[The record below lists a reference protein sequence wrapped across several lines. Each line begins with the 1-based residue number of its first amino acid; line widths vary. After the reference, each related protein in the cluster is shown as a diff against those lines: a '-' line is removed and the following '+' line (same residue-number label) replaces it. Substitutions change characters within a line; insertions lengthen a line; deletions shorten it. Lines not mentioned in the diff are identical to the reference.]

1 MKKSELYARYYHFNK
16 EIIEVTPEE
25 FYAHFIPENK
35 DKVSHFEDGSTS
47 CYTIR
52 LDGVD
57 YMQFSSHWNVGWQGD
72 VDCDQ
77 FFCKKVTVTAAE
89 MEELSKIFSS

>member
-1 MKKSELYARYYHFNK
+1 MRKSELYANYYHFNQK
-16 EIIEVTPEE
+16 ITEVTPEE
-25 FYAHFIPENK
+25 FHAHFPDNK
-35 DKVSHFEDGSTS
+35 DKVSYFEDGSTC

-57 YMQFSSHWNVGWQGD
+57 YMQFSSYWNVGWQGD

-77 FFCKKVTVTAAE
+77 FFCKKETITAAE
-89 MEELSKIFSS
+89 MEELSKIFS

>member
-1 MKKSELYARYYHFNK
+1 MRKSELYAKYYHFNQDL
-16 EIIEVTPEE
+16 IEVSSEE
-25 FYAHFIPENK
+25 FYTHLVESNR
-35 DKVSHFEDGSTS
+35 DKISHQEHGSTD
-47 CYTIR
+47 CITIC

-77 FFCKKVTVTAAE
+77 FFCKRETMTKAE
-89 MEELSKIFSS
+89 REEWSKIFSS